1 VVQVVMFP
9 LWLCRFFSILPRPHY
24 SSRCS

>member
-1 VVQVVMFP
+1 MFP